1 MGSMLLEG
9 RLDEKQRDQ
18 AEIIATFGQALLTI
32 INDIL
37 DFSKLEAGK
46 LDLESVSMSPA
57 ATFEGVIELIGSQA
71 SDKRLV
77 IATFI
82 AAGLARQ
89 FMDDLGR
96 LQQILLNLAS
106 NAFKFIS
113 QGAVSISADI
123 IHEDDGKATCRV
135 EVTDTGVGLSI
146 EAKNKLFEKCVQADA
161 STTRK
166 LGGTG
171 LGLAICK
178 QIVELMNGRIDVD
191 SVEGA
196 GSTFW
201 FEIDLK
207 HCDNEEPQSGIR
219 NTALE
224 SEAAKTEITK
234 AIESGMPFDAVLID
248 QNLDRTS
255 AVSIC

>member
-1 MGSMLLEG
+1 MH
-9 RLDEKQRDQ
+9 QR
-18 AEIIATFGQALLTI
+18 
-32 INDIL
+32 
-37 DFSKLEAGK
+37 
-46 LDLESVSMSPA
+46 PA
-57 ATFEGVIELIGSQA
+57 SF
-71 SDKRLV
+71 
-77 IATFI
+77 
-82 AAGLARQ
+82 
-89 FMDDLGR
+89 
-96 LQQILLNLAS
+96 
-106 NAFKFIS
+106 
-113 QGAVSISADI
+113 
-123 IHEDDGKATCRV
+123 
-135 EVTDTGVGLSI
+135 
-146 EAKNKLFEKCVQADA
+146 
-161 STTRK
+161 
-166 LGGTG
+166 GGTG

-201 FEIDLK
+201 LEIDLK